1 MSQAKSQTNMCLA
14 NVSSLRSPSP
24 MAPTP
29 PPKKGL
35 FRDKK
40 SGKGAKNGVS
50 TKLPPVTSFTL
61 FRSIELSRLL
71 PTLPTK
77 HTQLLEVKKQ
87 QSHQIT

>member
-50 TKLPPVTSFTL
+50 TKLPPVTSLT
-61 FRSIELSRLL
+61 
-71 PTLPTK
+71 PTNVQVDRAQSPPTY
-77 HTQLLEVKKQ
+77 
-87 QSHQIT
+87 SPHQAHPIT